1 VSLDRWLDRLARE
14 TRVAAWS
21 VHAVRAR
28 SLSLGTKDGQ
38 TGNPHAPATV
48 ADGFSAGWKIVWAD
62 GRVSRIGSDRSAW
75 DSPFETWLE
84 GARAVAHDDP
94 DAASVASPSAMPD
107 LDLFSPDVPPLLA
120 GETDPVARWLDAA
133 RRRVAPGAASTW
145 SGSVR
150 ATEAESRVVT
160 SRGLDTRS
168 ASTAVSW
175 HATFDAEWGCG
186 RASRSLEAFADVESR
201 LDRAIEILRCL
212 REDVRVP
219 SGPLDGALLHPDVVS
234 GWVIPSILHNLSGR
248 AVARGESAFRIGD
261 FRDGAGRYGSAL
273 GVEIDP
279 LRPLHPG
286 SYRFSAE
293 GVPAART
300 VLVEGGRLRTPVLD
314 RKHARRFAL
323 PPTAIPLTTDS
334 VVLSGL
340 PRSREES
347 FLSVLDRGILV
358 LRVLGVHTLD
368 PASGDFSLAAPQ
380 ALAIVSGRPAGRL
393 RVTLAG
399 NLFEA
404 LRDPSAR
411 LVDFEGEPQP
421 GLFLRCGVEPTLAP

>member
-1 VSLDRWLDRLARE
+1 MSLDRWLDRLA
-14 TRVAAWS
+14 TDDRVSEWS

-48 ADGFSAGWKIVWAD
+48 ADGFSAGWKIVWSD

-75 DSPFETWLE
+75 GSPFETWLE
-84 GARAVAHDDP
+84 GAFAVAHDDP

-107 LDLFSPDVPPLLA
+107 PDLFSQDVPPLLA
-120 GETDPVARWLDAA
+120 GEIDPVARWLDAA
-133 RRRVAPGAASTW
+133 RRRVAPGAASSW

-150 ATEAESRVVT
+150 AAEAESRIVT
-160 SRGLDTRS
+160 SRGLDARS
-168 ASTAVSW
+168 SSTTISW
-175 HATFDAEWGCG
+175 HATFDAEAVCG
-186 RASRSLEAFADVESR
+186 RLARSLEAFADVESR
-201 LDRAIEILRCL
+201 LDRAIDVLRRL
-212 REDVRVP
+212 RENARLP
-219 SGPLDGALLHPDVVS
+219 SEPLDGALLHPDVVS

-261 FRDGAGRYGSAL
+261 FREGTSCYGSVL

-279 LRPLHPG
+279 LRPMHPG

-300 VLVEGGRLRTPVLD
+300 VLVEGGRLRTPILD

-334 VVLSGL
+334 VVLSG
-340 PRSREES
+340 PSRAREEAV
-347 FLSVLDRGILV
+347 LTGLDRGILV
-358 LRVLGVHTLD
+358 LRVLGIHTLD

-380 ALAIVSGRPAGRL
+380 ALAVVRGRPAGRI
-393 RVTLAG
+393 RATLAG

-404 LRDPSAR
+404 LRDSSAR

-421 GLFLRCGVEPTLAP
+421 GLLLPCRVEPSGTP